1 MDEEKV
7 DASTRAIGW
16 LIAGVAGFGFFVLVD
31 LLDDLDL
38 SNLAKA
44 FIVVP
49 MGWFGFMC
57 LLMLIEKFD
66 LEGKRK

>member
-1 MDEEKV
+1 MSEQKV

-31 LLDDLDL
+31 FLDGLDL

-49 MGWFGFMC
+49 MGWVAFLC
-57 LLMLIEKFD
+57 LGMLMDKFD
-66 LEGKRK
+66 LFGDRK